1 MSLAFGVGTGSDL
14 IGALSVPQSFMPKKR
29 HGAAA
34 AFLARP
40 LSLSRDFLERAT
52 ASRSNRNSAVA
63 GGASRRMAMRHEESV
78 IRNEFSR
85 IADLARLS
93 DEERALL
100 VGDSCELS
108 HVILALETIGAAL
121 DLFREPMAAVAWLRE
136 DNFAEPFNGRS
147 PLRLMAADG
156 LLGVEITLLY
166 LKARR
171 RAAQA

>member
-1 MSLAFGVGTGSDL
+1 MSLAFGVGTGPDL
-14 IGALSVPQSFMPKKR
+14 IGAMSVPQSFTPKKR
-29 HGAAA
+29 RSAAA

-40 LSLSRDFLERAT
+40 VFLSRDFLERAT
-52 ASRSNRNSAVA
+52 ASRGNRNSGFAD
-63 GGASRRMAMRHEESV
+63 GATRRMAMRREESE

-85 IADLARLS
+85 IADLAGLT
-93 DEERALL
+93 DQERAVLA
-100 VGDSCELS
+100 GDSCELS

-121 DLFREPMAAVAWLRE
+121 DLFREPTVAIAWLQE

-156 LLGVEITLLY
+156 RLGVEITLLH

-171 RAAQA
+171 RAARA